1 MSRRSWQCIKIELK
15 YKSTQGVYFKS
26 QQLVDSNQEEFL
38 ELATKRI
45 VELRQIRWKK
55 NCLKAVN

>member
-45 VELRQIRWKK
+45 VELR
-55 NCLKAVN
+55 